1 MYIPLWVWAAT
12 VAGLMVLVAVDFL
25 IGRKPHE
32 VSLREAALWGL
43 FWVLAAGVFCAG
55 LWWFGGSREGS
66 AFLAG
71 YVTEKSLSVDNLFV
85 FVLIMSRFAV
95 PVELRQRVLLVGV
108 LLALVMRTAF
118 IALGAAAI
126 ASFTWIFFLFGALLV
141 WTAWKLV
148 NGGGAAEQDGA
159 PSDEEFHENALLR
172 RVRRTLPSAEGYR
185 GTRLTVRE
193 GGRRLVTPL
202 FVVIV
207 AIGTTDVLFALDS
220 IPAIFG
226 LTKDPYIVFT
236 ANAFALMGL
245 RQLYF
250 LVGGL
255 LNRLVYLSYGL
266 AAILGFIGVKLFLE
280 ALPSVGVH
288 APHISTTLSLAVIGG
303 VLAVTAAASLI
314 VARRR
319 GPIPAD
325 SDHHHGQRGGS
336 GGGPG
341 ELSGQL
347 TNDGD

>member
-1 MYIPLWVWAAT
+1 MHIPLWLWAAT
-12 VAGLMVLVAVDFL
+12 VAGLAVLIAVDFL
-25 IGRKPHE
+25 IGRKPHA
-32 VSLREAALWGL
+32 VGLREAGLWGV
-43 FWVLAAGVFCAG
+43 FWVLAAGAFCAG
-55 LWWFGGSREGS
+55 LWWFGGSREAS

-85 FVLIMSRFAV
+85 FVLLMTRFAV
-95 PVELRQRVLLVGV
+95 PVELRQRVLLIGV

-118 IALGAAAI
+118 IALGAAAV
-126 ASFTWIFFLFGALLV
+126 ASFTWIFFLFGAVLV

-148 NGGGAAEQDGA
+148 SGGGAADPA
-159 PSDEEFHENALLR
+159 EEDFHENALLR
-172 RVRRTLPSAEGYR
+172 RVRRTVPSTKDYR
-185 GTRLTVRE
+185 GTRLTVHE

-207 AIGTTDVLFALDS
+207 AIGTTDLLFALDS
-220 IPAIFG
+220 IRAIFG

-250 LVGGL
+250 LIGGL
-255 LNRLVYLSYGL
+255 LDRLIYLSYGL

-288 APHISTTLSLAVIGG
+288 APEISTTLSLAVIGA
-303 VLAVTAAASLI
+303 VLAATAAASLI

-319 GPIPAD
+319 GPVPAEE
-325 SDHHHGQRGGS
+325 SHHHSHGDEQRRAEQG
-336 GGGPG
+336 
-341 ELSGQL
+341 
-347 TNDGD
+347 